1 MAARRL
7 LAISDGSGRLQIPVS
22 VVHCDYMQPGPLSRS
37 GLVIADVRLGA
48 CADALRAPCRKPS
61 ARGGLELEREMLKRA
76 ATFFAKESETREA
89 AGFRLTSRLGGE
101 RVVGVEARGLRK
113 RLAGFSIFGCC
124 CGGSSCT
131 SAER

>member
-1 MAARRL
+1 
-7 LAISDGSGRLQIPVS
+7 
-22 VVHCDYMQPGPLSRS
+22 
-37 GLVIADVRLGA
+37 
-48 CADALRAPCRKPS
+48 
-61 ARGGLELEREMLKRA
+61 MLKRA

-124 CGGSSCT
+124 CGGGSYT